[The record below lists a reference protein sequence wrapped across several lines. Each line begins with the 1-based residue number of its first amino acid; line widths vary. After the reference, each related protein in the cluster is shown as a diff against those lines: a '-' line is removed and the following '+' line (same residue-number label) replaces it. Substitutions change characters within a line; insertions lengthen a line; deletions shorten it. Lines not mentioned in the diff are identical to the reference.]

1 MPLLNYRVSRQPSGS
16 QTYIHRIFLVK
27 QINKGS
33 MRNYQRVLSQKILF
47 LSLFLMQDLSKHN
60 LDFGCSTIFILCE
73 NQGYFISEIT
83 AQGFSQS
90 SAIRQTCSL
99 ISVMLYCLFESYVLF
114 HSSVSIH
121 FSPFQCSNLPNI
133 FSLLLQLCFP
143 IKIFVIIDLGLSYQC
158 QTRNLMWLCT
168 LYG

>member
-73 NQGYFISEIT
+73 NQGYFSWNHSI
-83 AQGFSQS
+83 GFLP
-90 SAIRQTCSL
+90 IFCNSL
-99 ISVMLYCLFESYVLF
+99 DMFSDLCDALLFVWVLCTFPQLCLHTFF
-114 HSSVSIH
+114 
-121 FSPFQCSNLPNI
+121 PFQCSNLPNI
-133 FSLLLQLCFP
+133 FSLLLHLYFP